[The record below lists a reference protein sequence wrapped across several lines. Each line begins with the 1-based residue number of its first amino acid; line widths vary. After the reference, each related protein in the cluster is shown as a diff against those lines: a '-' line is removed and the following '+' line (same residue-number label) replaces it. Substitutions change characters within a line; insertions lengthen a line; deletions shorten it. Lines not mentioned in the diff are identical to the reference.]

1 MMDFPQNTTNEALF
15 QVLILVTVAI
25 AFTTDLRQR
34 RIFNTLTFPAMA
46 LGLMMHT
53 LRDGPGGLIWAL
65 AGLLLGA
72 ALFCVP
78 VAMGGRG
85 AGDLKLLAALGALGG
100 PAFVF
105 WCALYTSIAGG
116 VFAVIALLVSRRLVS
131 VVGGMVQEAGT
142 QRIPR
147 ATSNIRIPYAVPIAI
162 GAVATLAV
170 R

>member
-1 MMDFPQNTTNEALF
+1 MMDFPHNTTNEALF

-25 AFTTDLRQR
+25 AFTTDLHQR
-34 RIFNTLTFPAMA
+34 RIFNALTFPAMV
-46 LGLMMHT
+46 LGLTVHT
-53 LRDGPGGLIWAL
+53 LHDGPGGLVWSI

-78 VAMGGRG
+78 VTMGGRG

-131 VVGGMVQEAGT
+131 VICGMVQEAGVH
-142 QRIPR
+142 RVPR
-147 ATSNIRIPYAVPIAI
+147 TTSNLRIPYAVPIAV
-162 GAVATLAV
+162 GAVVTLAV